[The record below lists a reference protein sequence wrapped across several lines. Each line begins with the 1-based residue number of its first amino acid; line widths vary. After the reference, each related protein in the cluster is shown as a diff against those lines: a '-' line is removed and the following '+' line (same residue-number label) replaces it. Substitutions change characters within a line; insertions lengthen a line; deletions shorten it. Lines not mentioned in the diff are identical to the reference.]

1 MVDKK
6 KNWLD
11 KKMDAMRKR
20 AKKDRSYKKRMVI
33 LWAILLTIWAGAV
46 FFLAQFIVFGITQW
60 LIIDTLNF
68 DLNLIV
74 AQTVCMAVSNIL
86 ALVIVIFV
94 SRKIFKQ
101 VVNRDSLGLKG
112 WPTWT
117 DILLSP
123 IGYIVSTIVA
133 ALILAIMQQAVPGI
147 DWNQAQDVGFNS
159 LYTQSDKIVTFVAL
173 VIVAPI
179 TEELLF
185 RGFLYGRL
193 RSRMSAVPA
202 IILVSILFGLLHGQ
216 WNVAIVVGVMSV
228 FMCIARE
235 LTGTIYAGILM
246 HMLRNGIAYY
256 FLYINP
262 IVGGGVGL
270 AVAPVLL
277 PFLAII

>member
-1 MVDKK
+1 MVEKK

-20 AKKDRSYKKRMVI
+20 AKKDRSYNKKI
-33 LWAILLTIWAGAV
+33 IIAWALLLTVWAGAV
-46 FFLAQFIVFGITQW
+46 FYLSQLVVFSFTQW
-60 LIIDTLNF
+60 LIDTF
-68 DLNLIV
+68 KWVPNLIV
-74 AQTVCMAVSNIL
+74 AQTVCMAIANIL
-86 ALVIVIFV
+86 AFVIVCLV
-94 SRKIFKQ
+94 SKKVFKKI
-101 VVNRDSLGLKG
+101 VNRDSLGLKG

-133 ALILAIMQQAVPGI
+133 AFILLILQKVVPGV
-147 DWNQAQDVGFNS
+147 DWSQTQDIGFNS
-159 LYTQSDKIVTFVAL
+159 LYTHLDRIVTFIAL
-173 VIVAPI
+173 VVVAPI

-193 RSRMSAVPA
+193 RTKISAVPA
-202 IILVSILFGLLHGQ
+202 IILVSVLFGALHGQ
-216 WNVAIVVGVMSV
+216 WNVAIVVSVMSV

-246 HMLRNGIAYY
+246 HMVRNGIAYY
-256 FLYINP
+256 FLYVNP
-262 IVGGGVGL
+262 IVGATIGAS
-270 AVAPVLL
+270 AVPALL